1 MDATEYRSLING
13 KLGIVRVIYCAI
25 YFYLTNKLIDKQHK
39 KVGRTKFVKI
49 HISKLIGH
57 K

>member
-13 KLGIVRVIYCAI
+13 KLGIMRVIYCAI

-39 KVGRTKFVKI
+39 KVGQTKFVKI